1 MNNSFSGERPHVLVA
16 DDNSDIRTLL
26 ATRLRTRGF
35 DVTEA
40 ADGQTALELALE
52 SPPDVAL
59 LDWVMPGIQ
68 GHELCVKL
76 KTDPRTAGVPVVM
89 LTARGEEADRLLGL
103 DLGADAYMTKPFDI
117 DELESTL
124 RILVAGGLPG
134 R

>member
-1 MNNSFSGERPHVLVA
+1 MLVA